1 MHPPLFVERKRSQ
14 QFPRGFIHRQCFDT
28 CWCRALYLVVR
39 GCLCDFVSN
48 WHGDDLS
55 TQGWAAFWNANFLRL
70 IQLYTQLTVIK
81 TKLAGNERSR
91 DKATIAGDVLE
102 VRRCLVGRSRHNKR
116 WNRKNATIKSVSR
129 RVCIFMEENI
139 KEAHHTQVLK
149 AIIAIHYWK
158 AIINSRNV

>member
-28 CWCRALYLVVR
+28 CWCGALYLVVR

-55 TQGWAAFWNANFLRL
+55 TQRRAALWSSNFLRL
-70 IQLYTQLTVIK
+70 IQPYTQLTVIK

-91 DKATIAGDVLE
+91 EKQQSLVTSLKCDVAWLS
-102 VRRCLVGRSRHNKR
+102 RSKHNKR
-116 WNRKNATIKSVSR
+116 WNRKNATIKSFSR
-129 RVCIFMEENI
+129 RVCIFMEENF

-149 AIIAIHYWK
+149 AIIAIHYPK
-158 AIINSRNV
+158 GNN